1 MKPHDVD
8 AARRE
13 TLERA
18 LAEDAPHGDVTG
30 EAYVP
35 ADAVS
40 RVAVTAREAGVCSGL
55 DVLAEVFALVDP
67 AVEVLPRTADGRA
80 VAAGTVLAEVRGP
93 ARAVLRGERV
103 ALNLLQRMCAIA
115 TTTAAHVE
123 AARAAGADAR
133 VTDTRKTAPGL
144 RVFDR
149 QAVRDGGGHNHR
161 RGLSDAVMLKDNHW
175 AAMGLADA
183 DGTLTASDAE
193 VTAALR
199 AGRARLPH
207 TVHIEVEVDRLE
219 QIPPVLAAGVDTIM
233 LDNFS
238 LADLRAGVEL
248 IGGRALVEA
257 SGGVTLETIGPIAAT
272 GVDIVSVGAL
282 THSVRALDIGFDA
295 VAA

>member
-133 VTDTRKTAPGL
+133 VTDTRKTAPGC
-144 RVFDR
+144 
-149 QAVRDGGGHNHR
+149 ACSTGR
-161 RGLSDAVMLKDNHW
+161 RYAT
-175 AAMGLADA
+175 AAATTTA
-183 DGTLTASDAE
+183 AACPTASCSRTTTGRRWAWPTR
-193 VTAALR
+193 TAR
-199 AGRARLPH
+199 S
-207 TVHIEVEVDRLE
+207 
-219 QIPPVLAAGVDTIM
+219 PP
-233 LDNFS
+233 
-238 LADLRAGVEL
+238 
-248 IGGRALVEA
+248 
-257 SGGVTLETIGPIAAT
+257 AT
-272 GVDIVSVGAL
+272 P
-282 THSVRALDIGFDA
+282 R
-295 VAA
+295 